1 MLATAGAVGAAVVQ
15 EAVSIGVSLVL
26 GKRKEKAPERHYLER
41 LRKAVKEVEFML
53 ERTAREAAD
62 HRGLPAS

>member
-26 GKRKEKAPERHYLER
+26 GKRKEKAPQRHYLER

-53 ERTAREAAD
+53 
-62 HRGLPAS
+62 